1 MTLSSSTMAGRSR
14 LWSTR
19 RGKILDPAGSLLEPR
34 QPRKQRPFAGRRAAP
49 AAGAASF
56 RAQRTGVR
64 LRMSGALV
72 NGRQQQAS
80 AEGGEAIHT
89 TERLARRWTRGD
101 DTGGMEA
108 GLYPLLTQHAK
119 MGLRTRCRLLE
130 LTC

>member
-1 MTLSSSTMAGRSR
+1 AVLGPWSRTLSSSAMAGRSR

-80 AEGGEAIHT
+80 AEAAK
-89 TERLARRWTRGD
+89 RSA
-101 DTGGMEA
+101 
-108 GLYPLLTQHAK
+108 LLSA
-119 MGLRTRCRLLE
+119 
-130 LTC
+130 